1 MPNNP
6 RYRGVEKADENL
18 SVEEIQ
24 PSTLETIDF
33 ALFDFINDKMNN
45 ASTTNEGWKKVPV
58 IWVSSER
65 AFLSK
70 NNKDL
75 RDEDGTLKLPLI
87 TIERT
92 SVAKDL
98 TFKGSYYG
106 NPVNFT
112 DPTRGGRI
120 VLARKIVRDKTN
132 NFSVAD
138 NTKDLNGTRRTPNGQ
153 AYYPIKKNEKVVYE
167 TLNIPMPVY
176 LTINY
181 TVTVRSQYIQQM
193 NELTTPFATLGGHI
207 NSFAI
212 RKDGHRF
219 ETFVQSDFTMNNN
232 VSNLG
237 VDERAYDTKINF
249 KVLGYII
256 GEGPN
261 GDRPKIIRRENVV
274 EVKIPREKVI
284 FGDIPERNDNKGFY
298 RE

>member
-1 MPNNP
+1 MPSNDQ
-6 RYRGVEKADENL
+6 YKGVDNAKENI

-33 ALFDFINDKMNN
+33 ALFDFINDKMNSS
-45 ASTTNEGWKKVPV
+45 ADTNEGWKKTPV
-58 IWVSSER
+58 IWVTSER

-75 RDEDGTLKLPLI
+75 RDEDGSLRLPLI

-92 SVAKDL
+92 SVVKDL
-98 TFKGSYYG
+98 NFKGAYYS
-106 NPVNFT
+106 NPVNYSDSF
-112 DPTRGGRI
+112 RGGRI
-120 VLARKIVRDKTN
+120 VLARKIVKDKTN

-138 NTKDLNGTRRTPNGQ
+138 NIKSLNGIKRTPKGQ
-153 AYYPIKKNEKVVYE
+153 AYYPVKKNEKVVYE

-181 TVTVRSQYIQQM
+181 TVTVRTQYIQQM
-193 NELTTPFATLGGHI
+193 NQLTTPFATLGGHI

-212 RKDGHRF
+212 RKDGHKY
-219 ETFVQSDFTMNNN
+219 ETFVQSDFALNNN
-232 VSNLG
+232 VSSMG
-237 VDERAYDTKINF
+237 TDERTYDTKFTF

-261 GDRPKIIRRENVV
+261 GDRPKVIKRENAV
-274 EVKIPREKVI
+274 EVKIPRERVI
-284 FGDIPERNDNKGFY
+284 LGDIPERNDNKGFY

>member
-1 MPNNP
+1 MPSKE
-6 RYRGVEKADENL
+6 Y
-18 SVEEIQ
+18 EIE

-45 ASTTNEGWKKVPV
+45 SSTTNEGWKKVPV

-98 TFKGSYYG
+98 NFKGAFYG

-112 DPTRGGRI
+112 DPIRGGRI
-120 VLARKIVRDKTN
+120 SISRRIVKDKTN
-132 NFSVAD
+132 NFTVAD
-138 NTKDLNGTRRTPNGQ
+138 NIKNLDGVRRTPNGQ
-153 AYYPIKKNEKVVYE
+153 AYYPTKDNEKVVYE
-167 TLNIPMPVY
+167 TLNMPMPVY

-207 NSFAI
+207 NSFLI
-212 RKDGHRF
+212 KRDGHRY
-219 ETFVQSDFTMNNN
+219 ETFVQSDFALGNN

-237 VDERAYDTKINF
+237 VDERIYDTKFNF

-261 GDRPKIIRRENVV
+261 GDRPKIIKRENAV
-274 EVKIPREKVI
+274 EIKIPRERVI
-284 FGDIPERNDNKGFY
+284 FGEIPERTDNKGFY
-298 RE
+298 RD

>member
-1 MPNNP
+1 MPSEI
-6 RYRGVEKADENL
+6 Y
-18 SVEEIQ
+18 EIQ

-45 ASTTNEGWKKVPV
+45 RSTTNEGWKKVPV

-75 RDEDGTLKLPLI
+75 RDDDGTLKLPLI

-98 TFKGSYYG
+98 NFKGAYYG

-120 VLARKIVRDKTN
+120 SISKRIVKDKTN
-132 NFSVAD
+132 NFAVAD
-138 NTKDLNGTRRTPNGQ
+138 NIKNLDGVRRTPNGQ
-153 AYYPIKKNEKVVYE
+153 AHFPIKDNKKIVYE
-167 TLNIPMPVY
+167 TLNMPMPVF

-181 TVTVRSQYIQQM
+181 VVTVRSQYIQQM

-207 NSFAI
+207 NSFLI
-212 RKDGHRF
+212 KKDEHRY
-219 ETFVQSDFTMNNN
+219 ETFVQSDFALGNNI
-232 VSNLG
+232 SNLG
-237 VDERAYDTKINF
+237 VDERIYDTKFNF

-256 GEGPN
+256 GEAPN
-261 GDRPKIIRRENVV
+261 GDRPKIIKTENAV
-274 EVKIPREKVI
+274 EVKIPRERVI
-284 FGDIPERNDNKGFY
+284 LGEIPERNDNKGFY
-298 RE
+298 KE

>member
-1 MPNNP
+1 MPSKE
-6 RYRGVEKADENL
+6 Y
-18 SVEEIQ
+18 EIE

-45 ASTTNEGWKKVPV
+45 SSTTNEGWKKVPV

-98 TFKGSYYG
+98 NFKGAFYG

-112 DPTRGGRI
+112 DPIRGGRI
-120 VLARKIVRDKTN
+120 SISRRVVKDKTN
-132 NFSVAD
+132 NFTVAD
-138 NTKDLNGTRRTPNGQ
+138 NIKNLDGVKRTPNGQ
-153 AYYPIKKNEKVVYE
+153 AYYPTKDNEKVVYE
-167 TLNIPMPVY
+167 TLNMPMPVY

-207 NSFAI
+207 NSFLI
-212 RKDGHRF
+212 KRDGHRY
-219 ETFVQSDFTMNNN
+219 ETFVQSDFALGNNI
-232 VSNLG
+232 SNLG
-237 VDERAYDTKINF
+237 VDERIYDTKFNF

-261 GDRPKIIRRENVV
+261 GDRPKIIKRENAV
-274 EVKIPREKVI
+274 EIKIPRERVI
-284 FGDIPERNDNKGFY
+284 FGEIPERTDNKGFY
-298 RE
+298 RD

>member
-1 MPNNP
+1 MPSKE
-6 RYRGVEKADENL
+6 Y
-18 SVEEIQ
+18 EIE

-45 ASTTNEGWKKVPV
+45 SSTTNEGWKKVPV

-98 TFKGSYYG
+98 NFKGAFYG

-112 DPTRGGRI
+112 DPIRGGRI
-120 VLARKIVRDKTN
+120 SISRRVVKDKTN
-132 NFSVAD
+132 NFTVAD
-138 NTKDLNGTRRTPNGQ
+138 NIKNLDGVRRTPNGQ
-153 AYYPIKKNEKVVYE
+153 AYYPTKDNEKVVYE
-167 TLNIPMPVY
+167 TLNMPMPVY

-207 NSFAI
+207 NSFLI
-212 RKDGHRF
+212 KRDGHRY
-219 ETFVQSDFTMNNN
+219 ETFVQSDFALGNNI
-232 VSNLG
+232 SNLG
-237 VDERAYDTKINF
+237 VDERIYDTKFNF

-261 GDRPKIIRRENVV
+261 GDRPKIIKRENAV
-274 EVKIPREKVI
+274 EIKIPRERVI
-284 FGDIPERNDNKGFY
+284 FGEIPERTDNKGFY
-298 RE
+298 RD

>member
-1 MPNNP
+1 MPSKE
-6 RYRGVEKADENL
+6 Y
-18 SVEEIQ
+18 EIE

-45 ASTTNEGWKKVPV
+45 SSTTNEGWKKVPV

-98 TFKGSYYG
+98 NFKGAFYG

-112 DPTRGGRI
+112 DPIRGGRI
-120 VLARKIVRDKTN
+120 SISRRVVKDKTN
-132 NFSVAD
+132 NFTVAD
-138 NTKDLNGTRRTPNGQ
+138 NIKNLDGVRRTPNGQ
-153 AYYPIKKNEKVVYE
+153 AYYPTKDNEKVVYE
-167 TLNIPMPVY
+167 TLNMPMPVY

-207 NSFAI
+207 NSFLI
-212 RKDGHRF
+212 KRDGHRY
-219 ETFVQSDFTMNNN
+219 ETFVQSDFALGNN

-237 VDERAYDTKINF
+237 VDERIYDTKFNF

-261 GDRPKIIRRENVV
+261 GDRPKIIKRENAV
-274 EVKIPREKVI
+274 EIKIPRERVI
-284 FGDIPERNDNKGFY
+284 FGEIPERTDNKGFY
-298 RE
+298 RD

>member
-1 MPNNP
+1 MPSKE
-6 RYRGVEKADENL
+6 Y
-18 SVEEIQ
+18 EIE

-45 ASTTNEGWKKVPV
+45 SSTTNEGWKKVPV

-98 TFKGSYYG
+98 NFKGAFYG

-112 DPTRGGRI
+112 DPIRGGRI
-120 VLARKIVRDKTN
+120 SISRRVVKDKTN
-132 NFSVAD
+132 YFTVAD
-138 NTKDLNGTRRTPNGQ
+138 NIKNLDGVRRTPNGQ
-153 AYYPIKKNEKVVYE
+153 AYYPTKDNEKVVYE
-167 TLNIPMPVY
+167 TLNMPMPVY

-207 NSFAI
+207 NSFLI
-212 RKDGHRF
+212 KRDGHRY
-219 ETFVQSDFTMNNN
+219 ETFVQSDFALGNN

-237 VDERAYDTKINF
+237 VDERIYDTKFNF

-261 GDRPKIIRRENVV
+261 GDRPKIIKRENAV
-274 EVKIPREKVI
+274 EIKIPRERVI
-284 FGDIPERNDNKGFY
+284 FGEIPERTDNKGFY
-298 RE
+298 RD

>member
-1 MPNNP
+1 MPSEV
-6 RYRGVEKADENL
+6 Y
-18 SVEEIQ
+18 EIQ
-24 PSTLETIDF
+24 PSTLETIDY
-33 ALFDFINDKMNN
+33 ALFDFINDKMGNR
-45 ASTTNEGWKKVPV
+45 STTNEGWKKVPV

-75 RDEDGTLKLPLI
+75 RDDDGTLKLPLI

-98 TFKGSYYG
+98 NFKGAYYG

-112 DPTRGGRI
+112 DPTKGGRI
-120 VLARKIVRDKTN
+120 SISRKIVKDKTN
-132 NFSVAD
+132 NFAVAD
-138 NTKDLNGTRRTPNGQ
+138 NIKDMDGIRRTPNGQ
-153 AYYPIKKNEKVVYE
+153 AYYPIKNNEKVVYE
-167 TLNIPMPVY
+167 TLNMPMPVY

-207 NSFAI
+207 NSFLI
-212 RKDGHRF
+212 RKDGHRY
-219 ETFVQSDFTMNNN
+219 ETFVQSDFTLGNN

-237 VDERAYDTKINF
+237 VDERMYDTKFNF

-261 GDRPKIIRRENVV
+261 GDRPKIIKRENAV
-274 EVKIPREKVI
+274 EVKIPRERVI
-284 FGDIPERNDNKGFY
+284 LGEIPERNDNKGFY
-298 RE
+298 RD

>member
-1 MPNNP
+1 MPSKE
-6 RYRGVEKADENL
+6 Y
-18 SVEEIQ
+18 EIE

-45 ASTTNEGWKKVPV
+45 SSTTNEGWKKVPV

-65 AFLSK
+65 AF
-70 NNKDL
+70 L

-98 TFKGSYYG
+98 NFKGAFYG

-112 DPTRGGRI
+112 DPIRGGRI
-120 VLARKIVRDKTN
+120 SISRRVVKDKTN
-132 NFSVAD
+132 NFTVAD
-138 NTKDLNGTRRTPNGQ
+138 NIKNLDGVRRTPNGQ
-153 AYYPIKKNEKVVYE
+153 AYYPTKDNEKVVYE
-167 TLNIPMPVY
+167 TLNMPMPVY

-207 NSFAI
+207 NSFLI
-212 RKDGHRF
+212 KRDGHRY
-219 ETFVQSDFTMNNN
+219 ETFVQSDFALGNNI
-232 VSNLG
+232 SNLG
-237 VDERAYDTKINF
+237 VDERIYDTKFNF

-261 GDRPKIIRRENVV
+261 GDRPKIIKRENAV
-274 EVKIPREKVI
+274 EIKIPRERVI
-284 FGDIPERNDNKGFY
+284 FGEIPERTDNKGFY
-298 RE
+298 RD